1 MPLARHRSV
10 SQRSEPFSIPP
21 HLRILSESTSNLTED
36 LSSMKISRF
45 DHSIMHPLSFA
56 SRRDQASAAEVCKM
70 SRDFWLAGLQSFN
83 DGADANFIRSEQ
95 VNYAQACS
103 VGESFE
109 ELLNTEISVSHYVLN
124 YQAGCSFV
132 RFQEGC
138 GSSTGKSSH
147 RFSHIGEGF

>member
-1 MPLARHRSV
+1 
-10 SQRSEPFSIPP
+10 
-21 HLRILSESTSNLTED
+21 
-36 LSSMKISRF
+36 
-45 DHSIMHPLSFA
+45 
-56 SRRDQASAAEVCKM
+56 M

-95 VNYAQACS
+95 VNYAQAGS

-124 YQAGCSFV
+124 YQGGCSFV

-138 GSSTGKSSH
+138 GSSTGKSS
-147 RFSHIGEGF
+147 RKFSQLGERLKSLLYTCNGTAAFHDDRVAPNAVMLSDALSISHLPKAARSMQSNARDVLGKDAVL